1 MGKPRDDRSA
11 KGGQGHY
18 RHSLAGGRRKHKA
31 SHATVLPLARDW
43 TWHFEGRGIATRAV
57 SPARR
62 SRRSI
67 QLCSSLFLGALYSHR
82 QLEMKSC
89 RISLVLLCFFFA
101 VIVPG
106 LSADESTSLSNAAIV
121 LPFKVDPKV
130 ATAENLY
137 LGFAVGNLLEN
148 VLAVHDGLE
157 ECWLNWHLPEIFP
170 AKEDLQKWL
179 DSNEEIPAKTKQL
192 RIRFIVTGEI
202 RRQGKE
208 LAAAITLLDQSDDKR
223 LDAELIVD
231 LPVLQNFRAGFLDLL
246 AKSAIEPSPVQRP
259 KMLWEED
266 LAQDNLALMGKGIH
280 DFLVASH
287 YGEKRHSSAQSLSR
301 RL

>member
-31 SHATVLPLARDW
+31 SHATVLPLARDG
-43 TWHFEGRGIATRAV
+43 TWYFEGRGIATRTV

-67 QLCSSLFLGALYSHR
+67 QLCSSLFLGTLYSHR

-202 RRQGKE
+202 RRQGK
-208 LAAAITLLDQSDDKR
+208 DKR
-223 LDAELIVD
+223 VDAELIVD
-231 LPVLQNFRAGFLDLL
+231 LPVLQNFRAGLLDLL
-246 AKSAIEPSPVQRP
+246 AKSVIEPSPVQTP

-266 LAQDNLALMGKGIH
+266 LAQDSLALMGKGIH